1 MTVIAGSTPFALGP
15 WLNPANGLRT
25 GEAPPAQF
33 DPARMET
40 VLGTGWLA
48 ERRSRYRIDYGQ
60 QQIRLRLGS
69 QLDCRIDAD
78 GQWLALDDARCASVE
93 ALLGPPLLLALARRG
108 IHALHASA
116 VISPGGQSA
125 LISAP
130 SGSGKS
136 TLARVAEEQGW
147 QRLADDLSP
156 LDQQGQLRP
165 RFPQLKLGPH
175 PKLLPQSV
183 PLQRLI
189 LLRRAA
195 VTTCRPLSTT
205 EVARALLAATVGARM
220 YSAAMQREHFLWATE
235 MARQLGDGQS
245 AELTLAEDPQDPG
258 RAARRGL
265 AQLLEA
271 WRRVGVEA

>member
-147 QRLADDLSP
+147 ARFSVEKVAAKAELGRATIYGYFESLEMPGKIRVALACCLNMCGAVHCSDIAIL
-156 LDQQGQLRP
+156 GIHRRP
-165 RFPQLKLGPH
+165 
-175 PKLLPQSV
+175 PKV
-183 PLQRLI
+183 
-189 LLRRAA
+189 LRRTPIGLSVMAKRLE
-195 VTTCRPLSTT
+195 CRVVQRP
-205 EVARALLAATVGARM
+205 AGRQGRGRAP
-220 YSAAMQREHFLWATE
+220 SAARPYRSST
-235 MARQLGDGQS
+235 RI
-245 AELTLAEDPQDPG
+245 T
-258 RAARRGL
+258 R
-265 AQLLEA
+265 
-271 WRRVGVEA
+271 